1 MIPKKILLIDDD
13 QVTNFINKKLIEQSS
28 TPIDVKT
35 VGSVTEAIEFLRA
48 NISNWI
54 PDVIFVDIF
63 MPIKSGWDFLDEF
76 QKEFEYQS
84 TTIKLY
90 MLSSSSED
98 SDIFKAQEHF
108 LVKDY
113 ITKPLSSKTL
123 GDIIF

>member
-1 MIPKKILLIDDD
+1 MAKKILLIDDD
-13 QVTNFINKKLIEQSS
+13 KVTNLLNKKLIEQASE
-28 TPIDVKT
+28 PIDVKT
-35 VGSVTEAIEFLRA
+35 VGSVSEAIDFLRA

-76 QKEFEYQS
+76 QKEFKYQS

-90 MLSSSSED
+90 MLSSSTD
-98 SDIFKAQEHF
+98 DDDIFKAQEHF